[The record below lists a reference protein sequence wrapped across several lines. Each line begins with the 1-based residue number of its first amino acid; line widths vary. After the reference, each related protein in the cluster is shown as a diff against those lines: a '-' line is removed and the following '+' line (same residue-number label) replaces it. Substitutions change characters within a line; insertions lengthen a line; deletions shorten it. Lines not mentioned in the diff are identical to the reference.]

1 MILAGRID
9 EKNQLWVS
17 MKVGGLHSNQT
28 IEALIDTGFNGELL
42 LPLQVAIPLGLQLAG
57 AAPYRLADGSI
68 SQQMLFTAN
77 IGWGTTNRT
86 ATVNVVNSDTAL
98 IGGGL
103 LHGYVLLVDFQKKQL
118 VIKEPGIDEPS
129 PSPSPSPAPEEKSE
143 AIKLERKGGK

>member
-1 MILAGRID
+1 MILTGRID

-17 MKVGGLHSNQT
+17 MTVGGLHSKQT

-42 LPLQVAIPLGLQLAG
+42 LPLQIAIPLGLQLAG

-77 IGWGTTNRT
+77 IGWGTTSRT

-103 LHGYVLLVDFQKKQL
+103 LHGYILLVDFQKKQL
-118 VIKEPGIDEPS
+118 VIKEPGVDEPS
-129 PSPSPSPAPEEKSE
+129 PSQPPSKKS
-143 AIKLERKGGK
+143 KSSTLKKKGGK